1 MLKTEKWLHFVET
14 VGVFMHC
21 LTAVLTTQCGFV
33 GKHDRWRDV
42 GQLSLPCSDIGSLG
56 VSPTIALRNL

>member
-1 MLKTEKWLHFVET
+1 MFKTEKWLHFVET
-14 VGVFMHC
+14 VGVIMHY

-42 GQLSLPCSDIGSLG
+42 GQ
-56 VSPTIALRNL
+56 